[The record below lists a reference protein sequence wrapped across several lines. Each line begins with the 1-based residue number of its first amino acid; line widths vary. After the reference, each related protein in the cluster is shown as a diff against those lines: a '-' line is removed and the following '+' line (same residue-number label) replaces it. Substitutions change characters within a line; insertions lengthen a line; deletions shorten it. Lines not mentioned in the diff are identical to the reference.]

1 MPFTTS
7 KAQSILTGNVGKY
20 FGLLSSEP
28 NEAGTSYTEPTIGVG
43 GYARGVVASWDTSIN
58 KQIANSAIIFL
69 FEATAD
75 LGTFT
80 HFALFSSE
88 SGSSMTFYGEL
99 TGEVTVDKGYVPLI
113 RKNELIIGL
122 DKTSLEDYS

>member
-7 KAQSILTGNVGKY
+7 KAQSILTSNVGKY
-20 FGLLSSEP
+20 FGLLSAEP
-28 NEAGTSYTEPTIGVG
+28 NEAGTSYEEPTIGTG
-43 GYARGVVASWDTSIN
+43 GYARGVVTNWDTSKG

-99 TGEVTVDKGYVPLI
+99 TGEVTVSNGYVPLI
-113 RKNELIIGL
+113 RKHELIIGL
-122 DKTSLEDYS
+122 DKEVLEAYT